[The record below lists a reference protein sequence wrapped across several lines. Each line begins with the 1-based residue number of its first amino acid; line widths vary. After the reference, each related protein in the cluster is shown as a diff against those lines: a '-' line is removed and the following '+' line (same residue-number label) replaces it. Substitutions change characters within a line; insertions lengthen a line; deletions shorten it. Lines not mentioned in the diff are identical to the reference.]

1 MPGMNSGPNI
11 NDPVVV
17 AAFRAALLHEGLVA
31 LLIFAV
37 LAAAWAGL
45 RAWWPARAGEDAAK
59 PDLTAAEPVARQLL
73 IIGFG
78 NLWLLDG
85 FLQAQPGMALGL
97 PSQVIEPTAASSP
110 AWVQHVVNW
119 AGTAWSYHP
128 VQAAAAAVWIQ
139 VGLGL
144 WLLTAPRGLS
154 VRLAGLVSVGWG
166 LVVWVF
172 GESFGG
178 IFAPGLSW
186 LTGAPGAVLIYV
198 AAGVLIALPE
208 QAWRSPQLGRMAMA
222 GLGMFLIGMAVLQA
236 WPGRGFWQGGSASHP
251 GSLAGMAVSMS
262 VTPQPAILSRWVFAF
277 AMFDEAHGAAVNLI
291 AVGALTVTG
300 AAFLSCRPRII
311 RAVLPVFIVVCLA
324 DWLLVQDLG
333 FLGGTG
339 TDPNSMIPLILLA
352 TGGYLALSR
361 ADTRPRE
368 QGAAE
373 ADSAPAGPWLAAMRS
388 RVRPAL
394 LRQRVGAA
402 STRSVAA
409 LGAAGVIVLGAVPMA
424 VAQASPNAD
433 PILAESVAGA
443 LVPTDHPAPRFALA
457 DQDGKTVTL
466 ASLRGKVVLLT
477 FLDPACRTGCP
488 PAGQEFRLASP
499 MLGANA
505 SQVELVG
512 ISTSLSDNSAAA
524 LHAFDRRQRLSRMPN
539 WLLLTGTPAQLE
551 HVWQEY
557 GIAAPGAAAGDTA
570 SANHQAYV
578 IDRDGIVR
586 ERCGTGDGQQSAAMT
601 SSFAVLFAA
610 AAREALAH

>member
-1 MPGMNSGPNI
+1 
-11 NDPVVV
+11 V
-17 AAFRAALLHEGLVA
+17 
-31 LLIFAV
+31 
-37 LAAAWAGL
+37 
-45 RAWWPARAGEDAAK
+45 GEDGAR
-59 PDLTAAEPVARQLL
+59 PDLTATEAPAGAAKAAAPEPVARLLL

-78 NLWLLDG
+78 NLWLFDG

-97 PSQVIEPTAASSP
+97 PSQAIEPTAASSP

-119 AGTAWSYHP
+119 AVTGWSYHP

-208 QAWRSPQLGRMAMA
+208 QAWRSPRLGRMVMA

-251 GSLAGMAVSMS
+251 GSLAGMAKSMS
-262 VTPQPAILSRWVFAF
+262 VTSQPAILSRWVSAF
-277 AMFDEAHGAAVNLI
+277 ATFDEAHGAAVNLI
-291 AVGALTVTG
+291 AVAALTVTG

-311 RAVLPVFIVVCLA
+311 RTVLPGFIVVCLA

-352 TGGYLALSR
+352 TAGYLALSR
-361 ADTRPRE
+361 TEAQPRE
-368 QGAAE
+368 RDAAE
-373 ADSAPAGPWLAAMRS
+373 AP
-388 RVRPAL
+388 
-394 LRQRVGAA
+394 LRQKVGAA
-402 STRSVAA
+402 SVRAVAA

-424 VAQASPNAD
+424 VAQARPNAD
-433 PILAESVAGA
+433 PILAESVAGTS
-443 LVPTDHPAPRFALA
+443 VPTDYPAPWFALT

-466 ASLRGKVVLLT
+466 ANLHGKIVLLT
-477 FLDPACRTGCP
+477 FLDPVCGTGCP
-488 PAGQEFRLASP
+488 PAGQEFRLASS

-512 ISTSLSDNSAAA
+512 ISTSLINNSAAV
-524 LHAFDRRQRLSRMPN
+524 LQAFDWRQDLSRTPN

-557 GIAAPGAAAGDTA
+557 GIVAPGAAAGDTA
-570 SANHQAYV
+570 SASDQAYV

-586 ERCGTGDGQQSAAMT
+586 ERYSTGDSQQSAAMT
-601 SSFAVLFAA
+601 SSFAVLLAA
-610 AAREALAH
+610 AARDVLAHTARPASG

>member
-17 AAFRAALLHEGLVA
+17 AAFRAALLHQGLVA

-37 LAAAWAGL
+37 LGAAYAAL
-45 RAWWPARAGEDAAK
+45 RAWRPARVGEDGAR
-59 PDLTAAEPVARQLL
+59 PDLTATEAPAAAPEPVARLLL

-78 NLWLLDG
+78 NLWLFDG
-85 FLQAQPGMALGL
+85 ILQAQPGMALGL
-97 PSQVIEPTAASSP
+97 PSQAIEPTAASSP
-110 AWVQHVVNW
+110 VWVQHVVNW
-119 AGTAWSYHP
+119 AVTGWSYHP

-251 GSLAGMAVSMS
+251 GSLAGMAISMS
-262 VTPQPAILSRWVFAF
+262 VTPQPAILSRWVAAF
-277 AMFDEAHGAAVNLI
+277 ATFDEAHGAAVNLI
-291 AVGALTVTG
+291 AVAALTVTG

-311 RAVLPVFIVVCLA
+311 RTVLPGFIVVCLA

-352 TGGYLALSR
+352 TAGYLALSR
-361 ADTRPRE
+361 TEAQPRE
-368 QGAAE
+368 RDAE
-373 ADSAPAGPWLAAMRS
+373 EAP
-388 RVRPAL
+388 
-394 LRQRVGAA
+394 LRQKVGAA
-402 STRSVAA
+402 SVRAVAA

-424 VAQASPNAD
+424 VAQARPNAD
-433 PILAESVAGA
+433 PILAESVAGTS
-443 LVPTDHPAPRFALA
+443 VPTDYPAPWFALT

-466 ASLRGKVVLLT
+466 ASLHGKIVLLT
-477 FLDPACRTGCP
+477 FLDPVCGTGCP
-488 PAGQEFRLASP
+488 PAGQEFRLASS

-512 ISTSLSDNSAAA
+512 ISTSLINNSAAV
-524 LHAFDRRQRLSRMPN
+524 LQAFDWRQDLSRTPN

-557 GIAAPGAAAGDTA
+557 GIVAPGAAAGDTA
-570 SANHQAYV
+570 SASDQAYV

-586 ERCGTGDGQQSAAMT
+586 ERYSTGDSQQSAAMT
-601 SSFAVLFAA
+601 SSFAVLLAA
-610 AAREALAH
+610 AARDVLAHTGRPASG

>member
-17 AAFRAALLHEGLVA
+17 AAFRAALLHQGLVA

-37 LAAAWAGL
+37 LGAAYAAL
-45 RAWWPARAGEDAAK
+45 RAWRPARVGEDGAR
-59 PDLTAAEPVARQLL
+59 PDLTATEAPAAAPEPVARLLL

-78 NLWLLDG
+78 NLWLFDG
-85 FLQAQPGMALGL
+85 ILQAQPGMALGL
-97 PSQVIEPTAASSP
+97 PSQAIEPTAASSP
-110 AWVQHVVNW
+110 VWVQHVVNW
-119 AGTAWSYHP
+119 AVTGWSYHP

-251 GSLAGMAVSMS
+251 GSLAGMAISMS
-262 VTPQPAILSRWVFAF
+262 VTPQPAILSRWVAAF
-277 AMFDEAHGAAVNLI
+277 ATFDEAHGAAVNLI
-291 AVGALTVTG
+291 AVAALTVTG

-311 RAVLPVFIVVCLA
+311 RTVLPGFIVVCLA

-352 TGGYLALSR
+352 TAGYLALSR
-361 ADTRPRE
+361 TEAQPRE
-368 QGAAE
+368 RDAAE
-373 ADSAPAGPWLAAMRS
+373 AP
-388 RVRPAL
+388 
-394 LRQRVGAA
+394 LRQKVGAA
-402 STRSVAA
+402 SVRAVAA

-424 VAQASPNAD
+424 VAQARPNAD
-433 PILAESVAGA
+433 PILAESVAGTS
-443 LVPTDHPAPRFALA
+443 VPTDYPAPWFALT

-466 ASLRGKVVLLT
+466 ASLHGKIVLLT
-477 FLDPACRTGCP
+477 FLDPVCGTGCP
-488 PAGQEFRLASP
+488 PAGQEFRLASS

-512 ISTSLSDNSAAA
+512 ISTSLINNSAAV
-524 LHAFDRRQRLSRMPN
+524 LQAFDWRQDLSRTPN

-557 GIAAPGAAAGDTA
+557 GIVAPGAAAGDTA
-570 SANHQAYV
+570 SASDQAYV

-586 ERCGTGDGQQSAAMT
+586 ERYSTGDSQQSAAMT
-601 SSFAVLFAA
+601 SSFAVLLAA
-610 AAREALAH
+610 AARDVLAHTGRPASG

>member
-17 AAFRAALLHEGLVA
+17 AAFRAALLHQGLVA

-37 LAAAWAGL
+37 LGAAYAAL
-45 RAWWPARAGEDAAK
+45 RAWRPARVGEDGAR
-59 PDLTAAEPVARQLL
+59 PDLTATEAPAAAPEPVARLLL

-78 NLWLLDG
+78 NLWLFDG
-85 FLQAQPGMALGL
+85 ILQAQPGMALGL
-97 PSQVIEPTAASSP
+97 PSQAIEPTAASSP
-110 AWVQHVVNW
+110 VWVQHVVNW
-119 AGTAWSYHP
+119 AVTGWSYHP

-251 GSLAGMAVSMS
+251 GSLAGMAISMS
-262 VTPQPAILSRWVFAF
+262 VTPQPAILSRWVAAF
-277 AMFDEAHGAAVNLI
+277 ATFDEAHGAAVNLI
-291 AVGALTVTG
+291 AVAALTVTG

-311 RAVLPVFIVVCLA
+311 RTVLPGFIVVCLA

-352 TGGYLALSR
+352 TVGYLALSR
-361 ADTRPRE
+361 TEAQPRE
-368 QGAAE
+368 RDAAE
-373 ADSAPAGPWLAAMRS
+373 AP
-388 RVRPAL
+388 
-394 LRQRVGAA
+394 LRQKVGAA
-402 STRSVAA
+402 SVRAVAA

-424 VAQASPNAD
+424 VAQARPNAD
-433 PILAESVAGA
+433 PILAESVAGTS
-443 LVPTDHPAPRFALA
+443 VPTDYPAPWFALT

-466 ASLRGKVVLLT
+466 ASLHGKIVLLT
-477 FLDPACRTGCP
+477 FLDPVCGTGCP
-488 PAGQEFRLASP
+488 PAGQEFRLASS

-512 ISTSLSDNSAAA
+512 ISTSLINNSAAV
-524 LHAFDRRQRLSRMPN
+524 LQAFDWRQDLSRTPN

-557 GIAAPGAAAGDTA
+557 GIVAPGAAAGDTA
-570 SANHQAYV
+570 SASDQAYV

-586 ERCGTGDGQQSAAMT
+586 ERYSTGDSQQSAAMT
-601 SSFAVLFAA
+601 SSFAVLLAA
-610 AAREALAH
+610 AARDVLAHTGRPASG